1 MKKIL
6 SVIMTLILVLGLCA
20 CGTSGQGGSNAT
32 GLQVGYAKQTIS
44 PDLSTM
50 GAVGLGG
57 YSDAETRKATGYLD
71 YIYATCI
78 ALTEGDETVLLYTV
92 DMTAVN
98 TDVAN
103 KCRDKISDVTGI
115 AKDHIFFGAT
125 HTHSAPSSSVS
136 TFLSFLVD
144 ATATAAQKALEDR
157 APATI
162 LSAGVT
168 VEGMNFDRNYIRSD
182 GTYTGSNY
190 GFTSQAPITEHTT
203 KSDTELQLV
212 KFDRA
217 DDKGDILL
225 TNWQA
230 HPCFAST
237 ISYTDISSDYIGV
250 LRDKVEKDTGMKV
263 AHFQGASGNQNPD
276 SRIDSEVHGMSMKE
290 YGEKLA
296 QAAVDGI
303 ANLKPVEGSGIK
315 TSQVQF
321 ACDYDHS
328 YDDQVA
334 KAQEA
339 YDLWKKSDLSTGNL
353 LAREYGFSSVYQCR
367 AIISRASLPAQN
379 DLELSAVKVGG
390 MAFVTVS
397 YEMFSDAGL
406 TIKGGSPF
414 DTTLI
419 CTGNNGYIASKE
431 AYDFHSYE
439 ADTGLYA
446 KGSAEKLADQ
456 LVTMLKGLE

>member
-6 SVIMTLILVLGLCA
+6 SVIMTLVLVLSLCA
-20 CGTSGQGGSNAT
+20 CGASGQGGANTA
-32 GLQVGYAKQTIS
+32 GLQIGYAKQTIS
-44 PDLSTM
+44 PDLATM

-78 ALTEGDETVLLYTV
+78 AMTEGEETVLLYTV

-98 TDVAN
+98 MDVAN
-103 KCRDKISDVTGI
+103 KCRGKISDATGI
-115 AKDHIFFGAT
+115 AEDHIFFGAT
-125 HTHSAPSSSVS
+125 HTHSAPSSSVP
-136 TFLSFLVD
+136 TFLNFMVE
-144 ATATAAQKALEDR
+144 ATVTAAQKALEDR
-157 APATI
+157 APATV
-162 LSAGVT
+162 LSASAT
-168 VEGMNFDRNYIRSD
+168 VDGMNFDRNYIRAD

-190 GFTSQAPITEHTT
+190 GFTNQAPITEHST

-230 HPCFAST
+230 HPCYAST

-250 LRDKVEKDTGMKV
+250 LRDKVEKETGMKV
-263 AHFQGASGNQNPD
+263 AHFQGASGNQNTD
-276 SRIDSEVHGMSMKE
+276 SRIDSEVHGMSMKQ

-296 QAAVDGI
+296 QAVIDGI
-303 ANLKPVEGSGIK
+303 ASLKPVEGSGIK
-315 TSQVQF
+315 TSRVQF
-321 ACDYDHS
+321 DCEYDHS
-328 YDDQVA
+328 YDNQVS

-367 AIISRASLPAQN
+367 AIIARASLPASAKL
-379 DLELSAVKVGG
+379 DLCAVKVGG
-390 MAFVTVS
+390 MAFVTVP

-406 TIKGGSPF
+406 AIKGGSPF

-419 CTGNNGYIASKE
+419 CTGNNGYIPTAA

-439 ADTGLYA
+439 ADTSLFV
-446 KGSAEKLADQ
+446 KGSAEKLANQ